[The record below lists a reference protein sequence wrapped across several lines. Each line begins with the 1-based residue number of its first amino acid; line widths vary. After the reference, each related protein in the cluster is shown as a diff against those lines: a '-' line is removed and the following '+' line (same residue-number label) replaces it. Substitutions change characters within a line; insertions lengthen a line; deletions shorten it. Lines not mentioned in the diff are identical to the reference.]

1 MNTARGNTF
10 VLAWR
15 NVLRNRRR
23 TLLTLAA
30 IGIATMAIVMLG
42 GYVGFTIRGM
52 QTMTVRD
59 FGHLQIMK
67 RGYLDFGRA
76 NPARY
81 AIADEDALIARLTA
95 DPVLKDMIVV
105 ATPQLQ
111 MQGVAGHFESGNS
124 STFVGIAWNPVA
136 RHALMQWDG
145 LNLGMAPAQTRLD
158 ATQAGDGVIGVGL
171 AQLLGLCGPLK
182 VPNCAEL
189 PPEPAQA
196 DAPAAPADLATLSA
210 QARQVVQTTGPAA
223 AVQMSVGQGRAGVP
237 GAAQAV
243 PAPHAGAATVD
254 AGVPVELLAASA
266 SGAPNVVRMNVV
278 QAEQQG
284 VRDLDRMYASMPLAL
299 GQRLVFGP
307 GQGGATSIVVQLV
320 HTRQMEAA
328 RARIEAVLREAG
340 HDDLEV
346 RPFAD
351 ISPAYNQVVAMFGT
365 MFTFVS
371 ILMGVVTLFS
381 VANTVNMAVSE
392 RIGEIGTLRAIGL
405 KRAQV
410 RRMFVTEGALI
421 GALGAVAG
429 LAIAVLISVYGVNA
443 AGLTWT
449 PPGNAA
455 AVPIRIDIAG
465 SLRLCAGSVIVLT
478 LLAAVSSWWPARRA
492 ARLEI
497 VEALRH
503 V

>member
-1 MNTARGNTF
+1 MNVLRGNTF

-30 IGIATMAIVMLG
+30 IAIATIAIVMLG
-42 GYVGFTIRGM
+42 GYVGYTIRGL

-59 FGHLQIMK
+59 LGHLQIMR

-81 AIADEDALIARLTA
+81 AITDADPLIARLQA

-111 MQGVAGHFESGNS
+111 MQGVAGHFETGNS
-124 STFVGIAWNPVA
+124 STFVGIAWNPAA

-145 LNLGMAPAQTRLD
+145 LGLGMAPAQTRLS
-158 ATQAGDGVIGVGL
+158 ASQADDGVIGVGL

-182 VPNCAEL
+182 VAHCTEL
-189 PPEPAQA
+189 PPEPARTG
-196 DAPAAPADLATLSA
+196 APAVPADLAALSA
-210 QARQVVQTTGPAA
+210 QARQVVRSADASSGEPGSGRTVPESAA
-223 AVQMSVGQGRAGVP
+223 GIAS
-237 GAAQAV
+237 
-243 PAPHAGAATVD
+243 
-254 AGVPVELLAASA
+254 GVPVELLAASA
-266 SGAPNVVRMNVV
+266 AGAPNVVRMKVV

-299 GQRLVFGP
+299 GERLVFGP
-307 GQGGATSIVVQLV
+307 GQHGASAIVVQLV
-320 HTRQMEAA
+320 HTSQMDAA
-328 RARIEAVLREAG
+328 RARIDAVLRAAG

-351 ISPAYNQVVAMFGT
+351 ISPTYQQVVAMFGT

-392 RIGEIGTLRAIGL
+392 RTGEIGTLRALGL

-421 GALGAVAG
+421 GALGAAAG
-429 LAIAVLISVYGVNA
+429 LVIAVLISVYGVNA

-465 SLRLCAGSVIVLT
+465 SLRLCAGSVLVLT

>member
-1 MNTARGNTF
+1 MNGIGSNTF

-30 IGIATMAIVMLG
+30 IGIATVAIVMLG
-42 GYVGFTIRGM
+42 GYVGYTIRGL

-81 AIADEDALIARLTA
+81 AIADADALIARLSA
-95 DPVLKDMIVV
+95 DPQLKDMILV

-124 STFVGIAWNPVA
+124 STFVGIAWDPAA

-145 LNLGMAPAQTRLD
+145 LSLGMAPAQTRLS
-158 ATQAGDGVIGVGL
+158 ATAADEGVIGVGL

-182 VPNCAEL
+182 VAHCSEL
-189 PPEPAQA
+189 PPEPARV
-196 DAPAAPADLATLSA
+196 DARAAPADLAALSA
-210 QARQVVQTTGPAA
+210 QARQVVQTAPVSGASAA
-223 AVQMSVGQGRAGVP
+223 P
-237 GAAQAV
+237 GA
-243 PAPHAGAATVD
+243 
-254 AGVPVELLAASA
+254 PVELLAASA

-299 GQRLVFGP
+299 GQRLVFGLD
-307 GQGGATSIVVQLV
+307 QAGATAIVVQLV
-320 HTRQMEAA
+320 RTDQMGAA
-328 RARIEAVLREAG
+328 RARIEAVLRAAG

-429 LAIAVLISVYGVNA
+429 LVIAVLISVYGVNA

-465 SLRLCAGSVIVLT
+465 SLRLCAGTVGLLT

-492 ARLEI
+492 AGLEI